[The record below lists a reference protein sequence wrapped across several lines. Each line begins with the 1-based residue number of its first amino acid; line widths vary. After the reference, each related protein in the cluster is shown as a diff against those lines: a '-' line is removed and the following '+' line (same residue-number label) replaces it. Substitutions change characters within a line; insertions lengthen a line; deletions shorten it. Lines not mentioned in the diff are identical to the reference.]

1 MRHLR
6 RNERVFVMSI
16 STDKTAELQVK
27 QLEMVQAIIAR
38 LGNYGATLKNYCIT
52 LTTAVCGF
60 AITLHRP
67 VVALLALLPVIIFAL
82 LDAQFLRT
90 ERRFRGLFDALR
102 KEEWGVLPKFSI
114 NLASTPPI
122 SYWVVISSWSIFI
135 FYVPLALAVT
145 AVVLISEQV
154 YGSL

>member
-1 MRHLR
+1 
-6 RNERVFVMSI
+6 MSI

-52 LTTAVCGF
+52 LTMAVCGF
-60 AITLHRP
+60 AITLQRP
-67 VVALLALLPVIIFAL
+67 VVAVLALLPIIIFAL

-90 ERRFRGLFDALR
+90 ERRFRGLFDVLR
-102 KEEWGVLPKFSI
+102 NEEWGVVPKFSI
-114 NLASTPPI
+114 NLKSAPAV
-122 SYWVVISSWSIFI
+122 SYWTVICSWSIFI
-135 FYVPLALAVT
+135 FYVPLALAVSV
-145 AVVLISEQV
+145 VVLISEHF